1 MKRQAFLGTLAGK
14 LAAALGCLWL
24 VSMALLTWTLAG
36 DLRGQ
41 AERALTPLLEARLQA
56 LQESFDPAAGKPE
69 ETLLILPEPDFRPAR
84 TLPLLR
90 ERTLKVWSGSL
101 TLNERGIASASSG
114 FDTGSIVPLGSVG
127 VTPKTGITVT
137 EGKLAF
143 RVSSALLEGTEPS
156 EFYGGFAPAYK
167 RYGGAPSSGF
177 LTFRLSPLRKGSF
190 PSAELSGSWPEER
203 VYDPTKPPVPGNQ
216 TPPELLEGIDRGEL
230 RFDSRRLLQG
240 TVLRGAWLRDEE
252 GNPLC
257 FVLAAYGWDPIPAA
271 ASMLPGVYLASLLL
285 FLLLGSL
292 LWLTLRRTLV
302 RPLRA
307 LGAAVEADP
316 LAVSPREFDFRSPY
330 TEVQDVLASYLLR
343 RQMTAAKH
351 RLPAAGTPG
360 PRLTEALEQAEGKLL
375 PILRDRGQTL
385 ERQYDADGPV
395 LAAPAPLAEA
405 LLVLFREA
413 ITYAEQNRTMGLRT
427 LAKEGF
433 LLLEIRVHTRRWA
446 KAREAELNLLWEGI
460 YRSPRDTDAPGA
472 KLRRALEELPGSF
485 AAVRRMAHGLT
496 LTLGLPTESVKSGE

>member
-41 AERALTPLLEARLQA
+41 AERTLTPLLEARLQA

-143 RVSSALLEGTEPS
+143 RVSSALLEGAEPS

-203 VYDPTKPPVPGNQ
+203 SYDPMRPLTPGSQ
-216 TPPELLEGIDRGEL
+216 TPPELLEGIESGEM
-230 RFDSRRLLQG
+230 RFDSHRLLQG
-240 TVLRGAWLRDEE
+240 SVLRGAWLRDEA
-252 GNPLC
+252 GDPVC

-271 ASMLPGVYLASLLL
+271 AGMLGGVYLASLLL
-285 FLLLGSL
+285 FLLAGALVWLG
-292 LWLTLRRTLV
+292 LRRTLV

-307 LGAAVEADP
+307 LGERMAADP
-316 LAVSPREFDFRSPY
+316 LAVTEQEYDYRFPWR
-330 TEVQDVLASYLLR
+330 EVQDVLAPYLLR
-343 RQMTAAKH
+343 RQMQGAA
-351 RLPAAGTPG
+351 ASAGTAPADAPLLSEG
-360 PRLTEALEQAEGKLL
+360 LRRAEGKLL
-375 PILRDRGQTL
+375 PILMDRGQAL
-385 ERQYDADGPV
+385 KRDLAADGAV
-395 LAAPAPLAEA
+395 RAAAPALEEA
-405 LLVLFREA
+405 LLALFREA
-413 ITYAEQNRTMGLRT
+413 VGYMEQNRPLGLATRQG
-427 LAKEGF
+427 EGF
-433 LLLEIRVHTRRWA
+433 LLTELAVWTRRGLKGEGLRPLWDGLYG
-446 KAREAELNLLWEGI
+446 ELPQG
-460 YRSPRDTDAPGA
+460 DAPGG
-472 KLRRALEELPGSF
+472 KLRRACDAIPGAF
-485 AAVRRMAHGLT
+485 AAVRRTKHGFT
-496 LTLGLPTESVKSGE
+496 LTLGLPSEGVE